1 MKKRSSS
8 RLKRSAGVVLAMLL
22 SLSYFSPLQQTLRTL
37 PEHLALTEGQA
48 RTLSLGG
55 LLTLDRQTGN
65 VAVAASD
72 DETLRD
78 TGAVAL
84 SSETAG
90 TSELL
95 LSLMGVVP
103 LRRVEV
109 EVSEEKRLIPGGQA
123 IGVAMRTSGVMVVG
137 TSDLSQARS
146 PAQLSGL
153 RPGDVLTRVGGV
165 SITSAEQLAQLVS
178 QAGEKP
184 LAVDYLRDGA
194 ALSTTLTPRL
204 DAATGSVR
212 MGAWVRDSTAGVGTL
227 SFYDPDTGH
236 YAALGHAITD
246 GDTGRVLPV
255 GEGQVLKAEIVGVQK
270 GQKGAPG
277 ELKGSFLREGVTL
290 GDIALNDPLGLYG
303 HLDTPPADA
312 LYPDGLPIGLR
323 SGVHTG
329 KAIILSSVDG
339 EGVKPYEVEI
349 TRVNQ
354 QSTPAPK
361 SMVVRV
367 TDPALLAKTGGIVQ
381 GMSGS
386 PIIQDGRLIG
396 AVTHVFVSDPTQ
408 GYGLFIDWMLQKS
421 SEIAAGV

>member
-1 MKKRSSS
+1 MKKRSPS
-8 RLKRSAGVVLAMLL
+8 RLKRAAGVVLAMLL
-22 SLSYFSPLQQTLRTL
+22 SLSYFSPLQETLRTL
-37 PEHLALTEGQA
+37 PAHLALTEGQA
-48 RTLSLGG
+48 RTLALGG
-55 LLTLDRQTGN
+55 LLTLNRQTGN

-78 TGAVAL
+78 AGAVAL

-103 LRRVEV
+103 LRKVEV

-123 IGVAMRTSGVMVVG
+123 IGVAMRTSGVMIVG

-178 QAGEKP
+178 KAGEVP

-227 SFYDPDTGH
+227 SFYDPDTGT

-246 GDTGRVLPV
+246 GDTGQVLPV

-303 HLDTPPADA
+303 HLDAPPADA

-329 KAIILSSVDG
+329 KATILSSVDG

-354 QSTPAPK
+354 QSSPASK

-396 AVTHVFVSDPTQ
+396 AVTHVFVRP
-408 GYGLFIDWMLQKS
+408 
-421 SEIAAGV
+421 

>member
-1 MKKRSSS
+1 MKKRSPS
-8 RLKRSAGVVLAMLL
+8 RLKRAAGVVLAMLL
-22 SLSYFSPLQQTLRTL
+22 SLSYFSPLQETLRTL
-37 PEHLALTEGQA
+37 PAHLALTEGQA
-48 RTLSLGG
+48 RTLALGG
-55 LLTLDRQTGN
+55 LLTLNRQTGN

-78 TGAVAL
+78 AGAVAL

-103 LRRVEV
+103 LRKVEV

-123 IGVAMRTSGVMVVG
+123 IGVAMRTSGVMIVG

-165 SITSAEQLAQLVS
+165 HITSAEQLAQLVS
-178 QAGEKP
+178 KAGEVP

-227 SFYDPDTGH
+227 SFYDPDTGT

-246 GDTGRVLPV
+246 GDTGQVLPV

-303 HLDTPPADA
+303 HLDAPPADA

-354 QSTPAPK
+354 QSSPASK

-396 AVTHVFVSDPTQ
+396 AVTHVFVRP
-408 GYGLFIDWMLQKS
+408 
-421 SEIAAGV
+421 